1 MRKKT
6 IEEYL
11 EVIFTIQKT
20 KKIVHTNDVASTL
33 EVNPASVTEMFGK
46 LTHEEYINYEKY
58 NGVTLTDKGKKIA
71 IILKK

>member
-6 IEEYL
+6 IEEYV
-11 EVIFTIQKT
+11 EVIFAIQKT

-46 LTHEEYINYEKY
+46 LTHE
-58 NGVTLTDKGKKIA
+58 
-71 IILKK
+71 